1 MRTSLPVPMI
11 SAARAAHTRWL
22 WAQAFCR
29 TKNTSLSV
37 SYFHLAVWWR
47 PQTGAQWRAGFFF
60 WAAFRLANRS
70 QAKVGLL
77 RGTLRSRAHARR
89 VGTRFGVYPAK
100 AGHPGRALFIRAV
113 RVSDKINES
122 TCYPSSSRLLVTH
135 SATAHAQHQQ
145 RRGAIRQ
152 MHNTRC
158 YGLLLVFI

>member
-1 MRTSLPVPMI
+1 MI

-22 WAQAFCR
+22 WAQAFCK

-77 RGTLRSRAHARR
+77 RGRCSLRTRAKRAGTKPSASRPRSTSNDDCATNTAR
-89 VGTRFGVYPAK
+89 TEFAPCTAYLLFLQFGRIFVHDPENDVIDLYLWK
-100 AGHPGRALFIRAV
+100 
-113 RVSDKINES
+113 E
-122 TCYPSSSRLLVTH
+122 
-135 SATAHAQHQQ
+135 
-145 RRGAIRQ
+145 
-152 MHNTRC
+152 
-158 YGLLLVFI
+158 